1 MRVHFGRHK
10 LWVINNTTILYGYG
24 KNALGDRLESLAHY
38 CSLQGLLCGNI
49 GLLSPAFLSPK
60 ILLCFQLHSPKIGT
74 GKIYFLEIIFI
85 FSFCA
90 IFLNFMLLDV
100 NFGAI

>member
-49 GLLSPAFLSPK
+49 DLLSPAFLKPK
-60 ILLCFQLHSPKIGT
+60 ILLCLQLHFPKKGREKFIFW
-74 GKIYFLEIIFI
+74 KFIFI

-90 IFLNFMLLDV
+90 IFLNFMLL
-100 NFGAI
+100 GTI